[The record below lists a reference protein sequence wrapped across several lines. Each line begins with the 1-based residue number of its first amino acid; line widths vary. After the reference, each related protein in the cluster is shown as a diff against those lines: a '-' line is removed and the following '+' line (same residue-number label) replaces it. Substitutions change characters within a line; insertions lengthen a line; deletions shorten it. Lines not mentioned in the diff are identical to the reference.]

1 MDPPPP
7 LEVLEVLSDA
17 SSDEEPNENAEET
30 VTGVTETPPTL
41 TIGAVLQELPKV
53 KCGKQCI

>member
-17 SSDEEPNENAEET
+17 SSDEEPN
-30 VTGVTETPPTL
+30 ETPPTL